1 MAVGKGAS
9 RPATSTLT
17 VGRSLVLSLLI
28 AVPSVA
34 LGQDPP
40 SPKPVPEEEP
50 LPSAEAQTEDVTETI
65 VVTGSRIPR
74 PNLTAVS
81 PVTVVGQVEVQLQGG
96 ILAEE
101 VLNQLPQVAPSQGSY
116 ISNGASGTATVD
128 LRNLGA
134 ERTLVLING
143 RRL

>member
-17 VGRSLVLSLLI
+17 FGRPFVLSLMI

-34 LGQDPP
+34 SGQDQT
-40 SPKPVPEEEP
+40 SPDPAPGEQP
-50 LPSAEAQTEDVTETI
+50 LPPAELRTDEITETI

-101 VLNQLPQVAPSQGSY
+101 VLNQLPQV
-116 ISNGASGTATVD
+116 
-128 LRNLGA
+128 
-134 ERTLVLING
+134 
-143 RRL
+143 